1 VVRGAVSCDHGAR
14 RGRSATVVWWLRWLV
29 PAVGVR
35 ADAGDPRARRSASLL
50 RPRRI
55 RCGGCRVTHVV
66 LASVFVPRRADSA
79 HVILAALLAKA
90 GGRGHRAVAADLSLP
105 PDTVRGWLRRAST
118 NAEQVR
124 VAATQLAVVA
134 DPLIGPIDPTGT
146 ALGDALEGPRPRRG
160 RRAPAAGPSRR
171 ADRAG
176 DDHRLPVPRSTAIMI
191 NNAERGT
198 TLP

>member
-1 VVRGAVSCDHGAR
+1 MITVLDEADPPLLCGGCGGSFRPWGYARTRVIRERG
-14 RGRSATVVWWLRWLV
+14 
-29 PAVGVR
+29 GVR
-35 ADAGDPRARRSASLL
+35 RLL

-55 RCGGCRVTHVV
+55 RCGGCHVTHVV

-105 PDTVRGWLRRAST
+105 SGTVRGWLRRAST

-146 ALGDALEGPRPRRG
+146 ALGDALEALGRAVAAVRRRLGPLG
-160 RRAPAAGPSRR
+160 APTALAMIIGCRFLAP
-171 ADRAG
+171 
-176 DDHRLPVPRSTAIMI
+176 LRS
-191 NNAERGT
+191 
-198 TLP
+198 